1 MLLTVTMNPSV
12 DISYTLDELVLNDV
26 NRTNM
31 VSKTAGGKGL
41 NVARVARLAGLDV
54 TTTGILGGFLGGY
67 IKKGLEADT
76 IEHNFFEINQ
86 ESRNCIAI
94 IHEGNQTEV
103 LESGPTI
110 SEEESAQFLKHFET
124 LLEEN
129 QFTLLTIS
137 GSLPTGMSSEVY
149 KQMIRLA
156 NQVDL
161 PVVLDASGANLSD
174 VLDDETLKLKAIK
187 PNMDELST
195 IEHKEVTQDMKVLQ
209 TLLEGNRYAR
219 CEWIVVSL
227 GGDGSLIKHRDQY
240 YRVTVPKIKV
250 VSPVGSGDA
259 TVAGFSMGILKELSN
274 EEIMKTAMTT
284 GVLNTLNRK
293 TGYIDMNAFEEV
305 YAQIVV
311 EKL

>member
-195 IEHKEVTQDMKVLQ
+195 IEHKE
-209 TLLEGNRYAR
+209 
-219 CEWIVVSL
+219 IVMHDVN
-227 GGDGSLIKHRDQY
+227 GSLFH
-240 YRVTVPKIKV
+240 
-250 VSPVGSGDA
+250 
-259 TVAGFSMGILKELSN
+259 
-274 EEIMKTAMTT
+274 
-284 GVLNTLNRK
+284 
-293 TGYIDMNAFEEV
+293 
-305 YAQIVV
+305 
-311 EKL
+311 